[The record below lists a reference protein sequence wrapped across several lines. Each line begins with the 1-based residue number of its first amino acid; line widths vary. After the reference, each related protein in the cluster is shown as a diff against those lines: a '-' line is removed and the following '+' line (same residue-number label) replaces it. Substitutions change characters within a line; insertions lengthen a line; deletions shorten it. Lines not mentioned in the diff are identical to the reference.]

1 MKILLR
7 FTAKTALALMMGT
20 PCFGQHYTRI
30 NLVSNTAG
38 VARVTDPQLINPW
51 GMSRSPSSA
60 WWVSDQRTG
69 FSTVYNGA
77 GAKQSL
83 IVAIPQADPNNKN
96 TSTGTPTGAVFNS
109 SQTDFLLAP
118 GKPARFLFSTI
129 DGTIAG
135 WNPNV
140 AIAQGTALPSTHA
153 VTVVK
158 TGDGSSYTG
167 LTTASVDGKPYLYAA
182 NFTKGRVDVYDSAFH
197 RVRLSGEDPD
207 GDCSGH
213 PAYFSENSFV
223 DEGLPHPYAPFNVQA
238 IGNDIVVTYAIRQP
252 EVSSLETDGPG
263 LGFVDIYDSRGHLLL
278 RLEHGDWL
286 NAPWGVALAPAD
298 FGRFSDNLLVGQFA
312 GGGDTQSS
320 GYIAAYDLTTGKFNG
335 LLQDA
340 AGKPLVIK
348 GILAL
353 NSGSARPNNSDSAAA
368 AAAEVYFT
376 AGPNHGSG
384 GLFGYLSA
392 VSAEDNIEEASLR
405 SPGSPTEIHAHI
417 KSTPPGADI
426 QVDGAFV
433 GATPSDIDLTCCW
446 HDVTIIKPGRKPWT
460 KRVRFTGDDV
470 KITAHLQK

>member
-1 MKILLR
+1 MKTLLR
-7 FTAKTALALMMGT
+7 FTAETALALIMGT
-20 PCFGQHYTRI
+20 ACFGQRYTQT
-30 NLVSNTAG
+30 NLVSNADG
-38 VARVTDPQLINPW
+38 AARVTDPQLINPW
-51 GMSRSPSSA
+51 GMSPSPSSA

-96 TSTGTPTGAVFNS
+96 TPTGTPTGAIFNN

-140 AIAQGTALPSTHA
+140 AVAQGTALPSRHA

-167 LTTASVDGKPYLYAA
+167 LTSAFIDGKPYLYVA

-197 RVRLSGEDPD
+197 PVRLSD
-207 GDCSGH
+207 GDWSDDH
-213 PAYFSENSFV
+213 RYFSETSFV
-223 DEGLPHPYAPFNVQA
+223 DQGLPRPYAPFNVQA
-238 IGNDIVVTYAIRQP
+238 IGNDIVVTYAIHQQP
-252 EVSSLETDGPG
+252 VSPLETDGPG
-263 LGFVDIYDSRGHLLL
+263 LGFVDIYNSKGRLLL

-298 FGRFSDNLLVGQFA
+298 FGRFSHNLLIGQFA

-340 AGKPLVIK
+340 GGKPLAIK

-353 NSGSARPNNSDSAAA
+353 SPGNFSPSNNDSTAGHTAQ
-368 AAAEVYFT
+368 VYFT
-376 AGPNHGSG
+376 AGPNHCSG

-392 VSAEDNIEEASLR
+392 VSTEDRVEEASLW
-405 SPGSPTEIHAHI
+405 SPTAADIHAHI
-417 KSTPPGADI
+417 SSTPAGADI

-446 HDVTIIKPGRKPWT
+446 HDVTIIKQGRKPWT
-460 KRVRFTGDDV
+460 RRVRFTGEDV